1 MSNAHSYGKTFL
13 GKRIEGYAEARRETF
28 AAQVIEVLPTQRAA
42 WVHIQGSAE
51 KVLVHYSLNWRLTPE
66 HLKPGN
72 GVLCAFREG
81 NRGYLEIVGHG
92 LVIPTPITGSPTVVT
107 PTAPDAILTG
117 CEVIDLPDI
126 EL

>member
-13 GKRIEGYAEARRETF
+13 GKRIGDYAEARRETF
-28 AAQVIEVLPTQRAA
+28 SAQVVEVLPSQRSA
-42 WVHIQGSAE
+42 WVRIQGATE

-72 GVLCAFREG
+72 GVLCGFREG
-81 NRGYLEIVGHG
+81 SRGHMEIIGHG
-92 LVIPTPITGSPTVVT
+92 LVVPTPIAGSPAVVV
-107 PTAPDAILTG
+107 PSAPDAILSG
-117 CEVIDLPDI
+117 CQVIALPEI